1 MYVICKGQKISE
13 ANFGVLNSSKKQ
25 TKSEKEFDLTTLGP
39 FFQKQIRSFF
49 GRIEGVINWFSDQYQ
64 IVMIFG

>member
-13 ANFGVLNSSKKQ
+13 ANYGVLNSSKKR
-25 TKSEKEFDLTTLGP
+25 TKSEKELDLTTLRQ
-39 FFQKQIRSFF
+39 FEKKKSFF